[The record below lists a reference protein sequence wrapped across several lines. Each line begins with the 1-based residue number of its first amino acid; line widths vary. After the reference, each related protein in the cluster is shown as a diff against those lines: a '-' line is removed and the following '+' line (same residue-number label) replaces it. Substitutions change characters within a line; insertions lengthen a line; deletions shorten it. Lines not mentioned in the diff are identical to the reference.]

1 MTSTSLNSVSMQKPN
16 NVSTHSSKFLHLGS
30 FGSCRCGSEGS
41 GKGVSDVLKYGQW
54 GSAPC
59 AGIQAVIQAI
69 ECLHTLYI
77 ASPMFT
83 TSHSVL
89 FNHAA
94 NAPLPFIYTTKTIP
108 TFLAVEIQ
116 QANQLYTFGQ
126 GAKASSLSLSC
137 CSSSLKWLVRSFNSL
152 FSTCKPRFEHETKME
167 DTFGSG
173 FPAKISKNLYKKTLK
188 TYQAIR
194 I

>member
-1 MTSTSLNSVSMQKPN
+1 
-16 NVSTHSSKFLHLGS
+16 
-30 FGSCRCGSEGS
+30 
-41 GKGVSDVLKYGQW
+41 
-54 GSAPC
+54 
-59 AGIQAVIQAI
+59 
-69 ECLHTLYI
+69 
-77 ASPMFT
+77 MFR

-94 NAPLPFIYTTKTIP
+94 NAPLSFIYTTKTIP

-173 FPAKISKNLYKKTLK
+173 FSSKKISKNLYKKTLK

-194 I
+194 IKKKKCRKGVCCATHILQTV